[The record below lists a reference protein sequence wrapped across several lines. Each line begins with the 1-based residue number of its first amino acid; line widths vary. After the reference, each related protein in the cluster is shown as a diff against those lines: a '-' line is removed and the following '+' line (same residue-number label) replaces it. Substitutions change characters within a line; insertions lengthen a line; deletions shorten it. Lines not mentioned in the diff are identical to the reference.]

1 MEKVKLIEDTLVE
14 GLFGHIVIGNVFWSQ
29 LGQYLEQY
37 FERDADTISSKID
50 QVLLHHPL
58 NKFPVSSPHLTN
70 VLLWLK
76 DCYSQHGKKLS
87 PEIRARLEMVQT
99 QAEPTFIYKT
109 LNRNP
114 GLNPSGGVVTLL
126 EENDIIGHGTTGL
139 TSWQGALFLT
149 DWLLANGQALVQDK
163 RVLELGCG
171 PGTFK
176 YLFNQ
181 EHMTIYLFRF
191 PGFASVEQPCH

>member
-29 LGQYLEQY
+29 LGQFVEHY
-37 FERDADTISSKID
+37 FDRATDKILANID
-50 QVLLHHPL
+50 EVLLHHPL
-58 NKFPVSSPHLTN
+58 NKFPVSAPHLTH
-70 VLLWLK
+70 VLLWLQN
-76 DCYSQHGKKLS
+76 CYSQHGKKLS
-87 PEIRARLEMVQT
+87 PEIRSRLEMVQN

-114 GLNPSGGVVTLL
+114 GLNPSGGTVTLL
-126 EENDIIGHGTTGL
+126 EENEIIGHGTTGL

-149 DWLLANGQALVQDK
+149 DWLLANGQALLQDK

-171 PGTFK
+171 PGK
-176 YLFNQ
+176 
-181 EHMTIYLFRF
+181 E
-191 PGFASVEQPCH
+191 P